1 VTHWLFASLLATSL
15 LLSLVLL
22 LRGPVL
28 RTFGPKIAY
37 SLWALP
43 AARMVLP
50 PLPIPS
56 AALPKVVALQ
66 PVTAGTAAGG
76 ADLVELLGLLW
87 ACGAVLWFCCQMVRY
102 RVFLARALEGATR
115 LTSECGVDVLV
126 SPAVTGPMAT
136 GVISRRILLPVDFR
150 DRYTSEERRMA
161 LLHEGAHHDR
171 RDILANF
178 MALGFVA
185 AHWWNP
191 LAHIAY
197 RRFRA
202 DQELACDATVLSR
215 SAPGGDRQ
223 TYGSALLKSASAPLT
238 TVACALSHKD
248 EVRKRIVTM
257 MHPGF
262 GLGRRITGMGGA
274 LSLIVAGAALTATAQ
289 AAPPSAMRDL
299 SGWFAPA
306 VHNFGQASRD
316 MEAESAEMARF
327 VAENR
332 REAAQ
337 MTRKGRATDN
347 NLDERSDSAAK
358 VMTSSNQANPSS
370 AMRDMSGWFASAVQN
385 FDGASRD
392 MRAESAEMARLA
404 AKGGHDAAQ
413 MQRVGQT
420 VGGDPV
426 EPSDK
431 TGAN

>member
-15 LLSLVLL
+15 LLSLVLV

-43 AARMVLP
+43 ATRMLLP
-50 PLPIPS
+50 PLPIPF
-56 AALPKVVALQ
+56 APLPKAIAAQ
-66 PVTAGTAAGG
+66 AVTAGTAAGG
-76 ADLVELLGLLW
+76 ADIMVVVGLAW
-87 ACGAVLWFCCQMVRY
+87 ACGAAGWFCWQIVRY
-102 RVFLARALEGATR
+102 RVFLARALKGATR

-136 GVISRRILLPVDFR
+136 GVIARRILLPLDFV

-178 MALGFVA
+178 LALAFVA

-215 SAPGGDRQ
+215 DAQSGDRQ

-262 GLGRRITGMGGA
+262 GIGRRITGMGGA
-274 LSLIVAGAALTATAQ
+274 LALVVAGGVLTATAQ
-289 AAPPSAMRDL
+289 AAPPNAMRDL

-306 VHNFGQASRD
+306 VHDFDRARGD
-316 MEAESAEMARF
+316 MQVNSADLSGFAAESQRDAAGMARDS
-327 VAENR
+327 
-332 REAAQ
+332 
-337 MTRKGRATDN
+337 RA
-347 NLDERSDSAAK
+347 
-358 VMTSSNQANPSS
+358 
-370 AMRDMSGWFASAVQN
+370 MS
-385 FDGASRD
+385 R
-392 MRAESAEMARLA
+392 
-404 AKGGHDAAQ
+404 
-413 MQRVGQT
+413 T
-420 VGGDPV
+420 PI
-426 EPSDK
+426 EPSDT
-431 TGAN
+431 TGRN

>member
-1 VTHWLFASLLATSL
+1 MFASLLATSL

-28 RTFGPKIAY
+28 RAFGPRVAY

-43 AARMVLP
+43 ATRMVLP
-50 PLPIPS
+50 PLPIPFAPMQKTI
-56 AALPKVVALQ
+56 AAQV
-66 PVTAGTAAGG
+66 VTAGTAAGR
-76 ADLVELLGLLW
+76 ADIMVVVGFAW
-87 ACGAVLWFCCQMVRY
+87 ACGAVAWFCWQMVSY
-102 RVFLARALEGATR
+102 RVFLARALEGASR
-115 LTSECGVDVLV
+115 LTSRCGVDVLV
-126 SPAVTGPMAT
+126 SHAVTGPMAT
-136 GVISRRILLPVDFR
+136 GVISRRILLPLDFM

-248 EVRKRIVTM
+248 EVRKRIVMM

-274 LSLIVAGAALTATAQ
+274 LSLVVAGAVLTATAQ
-289 AAPPSAMRDL
+289 VAPPSAMRNL

-306 VHNFGQASRD
+306 VHNFDQASRD
-316 MEAESAEMARF
+316 MKAESAEMARF

-337 MTRKGRATDN
+337 MTRKGRATDG

-358 VMTSSNQANPSS
+358 VMASSNQANPSS
-370 AMRDMSGWFASAVQN
+370 AMRDMSGWFTSAVQN

-392 MRAESAEMARLA
+392 MRAESAEMARFA

-413 MQRVGQT
+413 IQRVGQT
-420 VGGDPV
+420 VGGNPV
-426 EPSDK
+426 ERSEK
-431 TGAN
+431 TGPN